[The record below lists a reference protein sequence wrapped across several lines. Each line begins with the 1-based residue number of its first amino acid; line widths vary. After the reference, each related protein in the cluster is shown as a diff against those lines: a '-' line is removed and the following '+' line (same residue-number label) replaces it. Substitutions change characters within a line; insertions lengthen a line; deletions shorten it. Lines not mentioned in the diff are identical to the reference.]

1 NLPLRF
7 HRFDIGAGCGNIIRA
22 MDSIV
27 VTTRQRN
34 ELVDITSQVAELVRK
49 SGLVS
54 GTCLLYVPHT
64 TAGITINESYDPD
77 VACDIIATL
86 NRLVPAGRQYQHT
99 EGNAD
104 AHIKSVL
111 VGVSLLIPVENSRL
125 ALGRWQGIFFCE
137 FDGPRERRCLVKLIA
152 DKK

>member
-1 NLPLRF
+1 
-7 HRFDIGAGCGNIIRA
+7 
-22 MDSIV
+22 MDSILIS
-27 VTTRQRN
+27 TRRRN
-34 ELVDITSQVAELVRK
+34 ELVDITSQVAELVQK

-54 GTCLLYVPHT
+54 GICLLYVPHT
-64 TAGITINESYDPD
+64 TAGITVNESYDPD
-77 VACDIIATL
+77 VAEDITAAL
-86 NRLVPAGRQYQHT
+86 NRLVPQDRQYQHT

-111 VGVSLLIPVENSRL
+111 VGVSLMIPVENSRL

-137 FDGPRERRCLVKLIA
+137 FDGPRERRCLVKLIG